1 MSAVA
6 SRKKC
11 PVSWMKVE
19 RSAARSRLMTLG
31 VWVMSWPKAIW
42 PRFGWNRAKP

>member
-1 MSAVA
+1 MSATMSAGASEALAMSAVA

-31 VWVMSWPKAIW
+31 VWVMS
-42 PRFGWNRAKP
+42 